1 MFPNRAN
8 RTMSSVDET
17 SVLGSGIEHEASFF
31 KAIVEGAAGASY
43 LTTAGATEQMVYVS
57 PQVETLFGLSQT
69 DWMRRPRLWVDM
81 IHADDVGRVLH
92 DLATAKSTGEPFR
105 SEYRVIPKSRDMLWV
120 EHRLVP
126 ITGEDGETLLLGTL
140 TEISFRKQVED
151 ALRELA
157 FLDELT
163 GLYNLRGF
171 LGLAEQ
177 QLTLAKRTGRG
188 ALLLLVDVDDLKM
201 INDSHGHHL
210 GDQALR
216 DMADLLRHSFR
227 GTDILARHGGDE
239 FGIWAV
245 EADPESCEMLQA
257 RLYRN
262 LETMIEATERPYR
275 LSFSVGAVYFDP
287 TRENPTLRAL
297 MERADGLMYARKRG
311 RPGI

>member
-1 MFPNRAN
+1 
-8 RTMSSVDET
+8 
-17 SVLGSGIEHEASFF
+17 
-31 KAIVEGAAGASY
+31 
-43 LTTAGATEQMVYVS
+43 VS
-57 PQVETLFGLSQT
+57 PQVLALFGLTQ
-69 DWMRRPRLWVDM
+69 DEWMRRPRLWVDM

-92 DLATAKSTGEPFR
+92 DLATARASGEPFR
-105 SEYRVIPKSRDMLWV
+105 VEYRVIPKSRDMIWV
-120 EHRLVP
+120 EHRLSP
-126 ITGEDGETLLLGTL
+126 ITGEDGETLFLGTL
-140 TEISFRKQVED
+140 TDISFRKQVEG

-188 ALLLLVDVDDLKM
+188 ALLLLADVDDLKV
-201 INDSHGHHL
+201 INDTMGHHL

-216 DMADLLRHSFR
+216 DMADLLRQSFR

-245 EADPESCEMLQA
+245 EADPESSEMLQA
-257 RLYRN
+257 RLYKN
-262 LETMIEATERPYR
+262 LEAMIEREDRPYR

-287 TRENPTLRAL
+287 TRENLTLRNL
-297 MERADGLMYARKRG
+297 MERADERMYNRKRG
-311 RPGI
+311 RPDAQT

>member
-1 MFPNRAN
+1 
-8 RTMSSVDET
+8 
-17 SVLGSGIEHEASFF
+17 
-31 KAIVEGAAGASY
+31 
-43 LTTAGATEQMVYVS
+43 
-57 PQVETLFGLSQT
+57 
-69 DWMRRPRLWVDM
+69 
-81 IHADDVGRVLH
+81 
-92 DLATAKSTGEPFR
+92 
-105 SEYRVIPKSRDMLWV
+105 
-120 EHRLVP
+120 VP

-188 ALLLLVDVDDLKM
+188 ALLLLVDVDDLKA
-201 INDSHGHHL
+201 INDSLGHHV

-245 EADPESCEMLQA
+245 EADPESCEMLQT

-262 LETMIEATERPYR
+262 LEAMIEATERPYR

-287 TRENPTLRAL
+287 TRENLSLRAL
-297 MERADGLMYARKRG
+297 MERADLLMYDRKRG
-311 RPGI
+311 RPGA

>member
-1 MFPNRAN
+1 
-8 RTMSSVDET
+8 MSS
-17 SVLGSGIEHEASFF
+17 IESSALRAGFPQDAAFF
-31 KAIVEGAAGASY
+31 KSIVEGGGGVSY
-43 LTTAGATEQMVYVS
+43 LITPGATEQMVYVS
-57 PQVETLFGLSQT
+57 PQVEVLFGLTQ
-69 DWMRRPRLWVDM
+69 DEWLRRPRLWVDM

-92 DLATAKSTGEPFR
+92 DMATAKASGEPFR
-105 SEYRVIPKSRDMLWV
+105 SEYRVIPKSRDLIWV

-126 ITGEDGETLLLGTL
+126 IRDEAGDPLFLGTL
-140 TEISFRKQVED
+140 VDISFRKQVEE

-157 FLDELT
+157 FIDELT

-188 ALLLLVDVDDLKM
+188 ALLLLADVDDLKV
-201 INDSHGHHL
+201 INDTLGHHV

-216 DMADLLRHSFR
+216 DMADLLRQSFR

-245 EADPESCEMLQA
+245 EADPDSSEMLQT

-262 LETMIEATERPYR
+262 LETMMASGERPYR
-275 LSFSVGAVYFDP
+275 LAFSVGAVYFDP
-287 TRENPTLRAL
+287 TRENLSLRTL
-297 MERADGLMYARKRG
+297 MERADEMMYNRKR
-311 RPGI
+311 RK

>member
-1 MFPNRAN
+1 
-8 RTMSSVDET
+8 MSSLDE
-17 SVLGSGIEHEASFF
+17 SSALGSSLQQEASFF
-31 KAIVEGAAGASY
+31 RAMVEGSGAVSY
-43 LTTAGATEQMVYVS
+43 LITAGATEQMVYVS
-57 PQVETLFGLSQT
+57 PQVEPLLGLTQ
-69 DWMRRPRLWVDM
+69 DEWMRRPRLWVDM

-92 DLATAKSTGEPFR
+92 EMATAKATGEAFR
-105 SEYRVIPKSRDMLWV
+105 SEYRLYPRTRDMIWV
-120 EHRLVP
+120 EHRLGT
-126 ITGEDGETLLLGTL
+126 ITGDDGETLFLGTL
-140 TEISFRKQVED
+140 TDISFRKQVED

-188 ALLLLVDVDDLKM
+188 ALLLLVDVDELKG
-201 INDSHGHHL
+201 INDRLGHHM

-216 DMADLLRHSFR
+216 DMADLLRSSFR

-245 EADPESCEMLQA
+245 EADEESSEMLQS

-262 LETMIEATERPYR
+262 LETMSAAANRPYR

-287 TRENPTLRAL
+287 TRENLSLRTL
-297 MERADGLMYARKRG
+297 MERADALMYNRKRG
-311 RPGI
+311 RGG

>member
-1 MFPNRAN
+1 
-8 RTMSSVDET
+8 MSSVDET
-17 SVLGSGIEHEASFF
+17 SAAGSALQQEASFF
-31 KAIVEGAAGASY
+31 RAIIEGSAGVSY
-43 LTTAGATEQMVYVS
+43 LITAGATEQMVYVS
-57 PQVETLFGLSQT
+57 PQVEPLFGLSQEE
-69 DWMRRPRLWVDM
+69 WMRRPRLWVDM

-92 DLATAKSTGEPFR
+92 DMATAKATGEAFR
-105 SEYRVIPKSRDMLWV
+105 SEYRVIPKSRDMTWV
-120 EHRLVP
+120 EHRLSVVE
-126 ITGEDGETLLLGTL
+126 GEGGETLYLGTL
-140 TEISFRKQVED
+140 NDISFRKQVED

-188 ALLLLVDVDDLKM
+188 ALLLLVDVDDLKV
-201 INDSHGHHL
+201 INDTLGHHM

-216 DMADLLRHSFR
+216 DMSDLLRHSFR

-245 EADPESCEMLQA
+245 EADPDSCELIQA

-262 LETMIEATERPYR
+262 LEAMNEAGQRPYN

-287 TRENPTLRAL
+287 TRENLTLRAL
-297 MERADGLMYARKRG
+297 MEKADALMYNRKRE
-311 RPGI
+311 RPGS